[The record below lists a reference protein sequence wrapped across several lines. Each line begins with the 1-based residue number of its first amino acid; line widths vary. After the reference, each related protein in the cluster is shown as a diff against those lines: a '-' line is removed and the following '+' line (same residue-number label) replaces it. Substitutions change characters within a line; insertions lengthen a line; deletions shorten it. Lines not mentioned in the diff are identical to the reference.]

1 MKQLLSLVFCLFS
14 GFLFSQGAIQI
25 IPAPA
30 SVTEGTGFFSLKK
43 GDRIGYEQAE
53 ASWAAG
59 YLAEELNRSTG
70 YGLKTVQSKVLEV
83 FLLPIRLIYILDNK
97 SSCCVTEHLLTFTF
111 DLFCNSRQDSWSCTL
126 KTHKIVRRLRKL

>member
-43 GDRIGYEQAE
+43 GALIGYEQAE

-70 YGLKTVQSKVLEV
+70 YGLKTVQSKFAAVTISTGASDKSLGQEGY
-83 FLLPIRLIYILDNK
+83 RLDVQQK
-97 SSCCVTEHLLTFTF
+97 A
-111 DLFCNSRQDSWSCTL
+111 
-126 KTHKIVRRLRKL
+126 